1 MLVSLQINTSM
12 ILLPEMMRKESLMLV
27 WVFFYDI
34 FEEESQKS
42 ETKVFAVRW
51 RLEPKSAE
59 DAQNKKGRID

>member
-1 MLVSLQINTSM
+1 M
-12 ILLPEMMRKESLMLV
+12 I
-27 WVFFYDI
+27 F

-59 DAQNKKGRID
+59 DAKNKKGELIEPLKPIVLH